1 MGMEIAN
8 DYWYQALAH
17 TFFYLKPKGR
27 SFMLVEFE
35 TLKRMFEDSPDKSH
49 LSFSSCCKTCGCQV
63 TIEIHN
69 LPSGFGLEGGVMF
82 EANSGQ
88 LLVKCDACHQKKLKL
103 VCTVK
108 EEFKRQQS
116 VAAT

>member
-1 MGMEIAN
+1 
-8 DYWYQALAH
+8 
-17 TFFYLKPKGR
+17 
-27 SFMLVEFE
+27 MLVEFE

-49 LSFSSCCKTCGCQV
+49 LSFSSCCITCGCQV
-63 TIEIHN
+63 TIEIHS
-69 LPSGFGLEGGVMF
+69 LPSGFGLKGGVMF

-103 VCTVK
+103 VCTVR
-108 EEFKRQQS
+108 EECKRQQS